1 MKTKIYCAILSLI
14 AISTFSQVGIGTA
27 DPKAM
32 LDING
37 TIKIRST
44 PAAPALPGYQL
55 LAVNDNS
62 GGDFMVA
69 QVNPQLVID
78 AALNAFNTTN
88 VNASAFA
95 AKKTAGLS
103 LLSLTLFST
112 WRQVN
117 FTNADKTVGA
127 TGLLSDTDYSY
138 TVPSGGLYAVGY
150 YFRYGSGLQASLF
163 TGGTPGIG
171 IIKNTGGT
179 FSVLDTREFNG
190 INLAAVI
197 NITLTESNITS
208 LYRLQTGDKL
218 YFGLTNSGV
227 LNATL
232 LGTSNASFYI
242 YRISN

>member
-1 MKTKIYCAILSLI
+1 MKTKICSAILSLI
-14 AISTFSQVGIGTA
+14 AISAFSQVGIGTPN
-27 DPKAM
+27 PKAM

-44 PAAPALPGYQL
+44 PVAPALPGYQI
-55 LAVNDNS
+55 LAVNDNT
-62 GGDFMVA
+62 GGDFQVA
-69 QVNPQLVID
+69 QVDPQLIID

-88 VNASAFA
+88 VNASAFS
-95 AKKTAGLS
+95 AKKLGGLS

-112 WRQVN
+112 WKQVN
-117 FTNADKTVGA
+117 FTNADKIVGA

-138 TVPSGGLYAVGY
+138 TVPSGGVYAVGY
-150 YFRYGSGLQASLF
+150 YFRYGTGLQASVF

-190 INLAAVI
+190 LNLAGVVNLTLSESSI
-197 NITLTESNITS
+197 NS
-208 LYRLQTGDKL
+208 LYKLQTGDKL
-218 YFGLTNSGV
+218 YFGLTNSGL
-227 LNATL
+227 LNGTI
-232 LGTSNASFYI
+232 LGTSNASFFI

>member
-14 AISTFSQVGIGTA
+14 ATSAFSQVGIGT
-27 DPKAM
+27 PNPTAM
-32 LDING
+32 LDVNG
-37 TIKIRST
+37 TMKIRSA
-44 PAAPALPGYQL
+44 PSAPALPGYQI
-55 LAVNDNS
+55 LALNQNG
-62 GGDFMVA
+62 GGDFEVA
-69 QVNPQLVID
+69 KVDPQLIID

-88 VNASAFA
+88 VSASAFA
-95 AKKTAGLS
+95 AKKLGGLS

-112 WRQVN
+112 WKQVN

-127 TGLLSDTDYSY
+127 NGLLSDTDYSY
-138 TVPSGGLYAVGY
+138 TVPSGGLYAMGY
-150 YFRYGSGLQASLF
+150 YFRYGTGLQAAVF

-179 FSVLDTREFNG
+179 FTVLDTREFNG
-190 INLAAVI
+190 LNLAGVVNLTISESSI
-197 NITLTESNITS
+197 NS

-218 YFGLTNSGV
+218 YFGLTNSGL

-232 LGTSNASFYI
+232 LGTSNASFFI